1 MTVKKLCEEMD
12 AAELMEWVAYFE
24 TLDEEKYEKLELQI
38 EQEKSQEEQTE
49 NLRNFLQ
56 RLK

>member
-1 MTVKKLCEEMD
+1 MD